1 MCAVSVVLDYMGG
14 KVPIDSW
21 TRPVY
26 EDFQQIIG
34 QLEELDRKL
43 DQPDCVDPQ
52 KEDILR
58 RIEERLDR
66 LERQGEKQNA

>member
-1 MCAVSVVLDYMGG
+1 MCAVSMILDYVDRN
-14 KVPIDSW
+14 VPLGIW

-26 EDFQQIIG
+26 DDFQQIIR

-52 KEDILR
+52 KEEILK
-58 RIEERLDR
+58 RIERMLDS
-66 LERQGEKQNA
+66 